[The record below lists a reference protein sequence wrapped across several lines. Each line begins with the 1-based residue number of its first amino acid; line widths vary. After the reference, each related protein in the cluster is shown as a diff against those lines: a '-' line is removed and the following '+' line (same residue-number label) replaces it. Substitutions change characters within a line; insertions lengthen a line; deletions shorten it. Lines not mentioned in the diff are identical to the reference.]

1 MTETWNDA
9 AYRLFKAQGVQQVAY
24 VPDGGLKSLI
34 NDLIADNDIETV
46 PVTTEE
52 EAIALSAGAWLG
64 GQRAVVMMQSSG
76 VGNPI
81 NAIASITMTCRFP
94 LVMIV
99 TMRGDYGEANPWQ
112 IPMGQATPKVLEDI
126 GMKVIPVETVAD
138 AQDALAAG
146 RTMAYESSAPVAILV
161 SQRLIGAKPFRSD
174 PPFGQGAA

>member
-76 VGNPI
+76 VGNTI
-81 NAIASITMTCRFP
+81 NAIASITMTWRFP

-146 RTMAYESSAPVAILV
+146 MTMAYESSAPVAILV

>member
-1 MTETWNDA
+1 M
-9 AYRLFKAQGVQQVAY
+9 
-24 VPDGGLKSLI
+24 
-34 NDLIADNDIETV
+34 
-46 PVTTEE
+46 
-52 EAIALSAGAWLG
+52 
-64 GQRAVVMMQSSG
+64 VMMQSSG
-76 VGNPI
+76 VGNTI

-146 RTMAYESSAPVAILV
+146 MTMAYESSTPVAILV